1 MLTVNYILIVLV
13 QDYRAYT
20 TFVRNTNLF
29 FMDAQIHEIQQRLV
43 QLRKTIVL
51 KQEALSATL
60 EKVHPNHELSAKN
73 LLQYL
78 ALRSEDI
85 RELQEMLHASG
96 LSSLSSA
103 ESHLLGQIESIL
115 GLLERKPYPTDA
127 QCTYRDAKFF
137 EQRNRKALLGVIP
150 DGQTHHLMVTLDSA
164 WLKKPAFFDA
174 LLQEGMTLARINC
187 AHDTPAL
194 WDDMIH
200 AIKRSSEHLQKP
212 CKIYMDLAGPKI
224 RTVLKKNKPI
234 TVKKGQK
241 LYLTASTALKK
252 NRLKKVIGCTLGEI
266 IPQLKLHDRV
276 MFDDGKM
283 GARVVEVLKDEV
295 KIEMTHVP
303 LKKPVLKPE
312 KGINFPDTDVQI
324 QALTPYDLSCLSFI
338 SERADV
344 FGYSFVKSSSD
355 IKKLVQSFEGLP
367 MPPVVLKIETVQ
379 AVYELPSLL
388 LEVMKMPVAG
398 IMIARGD
405 LAVEIGFEKLS
416 EIQEE
421 ILWICEAAHTPVIW
435 ATQVLESLNKTGLAT
450 RAEITDVSHASGADC
465 IMINKGTY
473 VVEVLQTLTNV
484 LKRMDAHHLKKRF
497 VFRPLGIASMFY
509 KDGK

>member
-1 MLTVNYILIVLV
+1 
-13 QDYRAYT
+13 
-20 TFVRNTNLF
+20 
-29 FMDAQIHEIQQRLV
+29 MDALLHDIQQRLL
-43 QLRKTIVL
+43 QLRKNIVL

-60 EKVHPNHELSAKN
+60 EKVRPHHELSAKN

-85 RELQEMLHASG
+85 RELQEMLHAAG

-103 ESHLLGQIESIL
+103 ESHLLGQIEAIL
-115 GLLERKPYPTDA
+115 SVLERQPYPTEA
-127 QCTYRDAKFF
+127 HCTYENAKLI
-137 EQRNRKALLGVIP
+137 EQRNRKALLGLIP
-150 DGQTHHLMVTLDSA
+150 SGQTHHLMVTIDSA
-164 WLKKPAFFDA
+164 WLKKPDFFEE
-174 LLQEGMTLARINC
+174 LLHNGMSLARINC
-187 AHDTPAL
+187 AHDTPDL
-194 WDDMIH
+194 WDKMIQL
-200 AIKRSSEHLQKP
+200 IKSSSEKLQKP

-234 TVKKGQK
+234 RLKKGQK
-241 LYLTASTALKK
+241 LFLSSSPNIKK
-252 NRLKKVIGCTLGEI
+252 FRSQKAIGCTLGEI
-266 IPQLKLHDRV
+266 IPQLQLHDRV

-283 GARVVEVLKDEV
+283 GARVIELLDDKV
-295 KIEMTHVP
+295 KIEITHINP
-303 LKKPVLKPE
+303 KKPELKPE
-312 KGINFPDTDVQI
+312 KGINFPDTNVKVSC
-324 QALTPYDLSCLSFI
+324 LTSYDISCLSFI

-344 FGYSFVKSSSD
+344 FGYSFVKSSED
-355 IKKLVQSFEGLP
+355 IKTLVQAFDGRP

-398 IMIARGD
+398 VMIARGD

-435 ATQVLESLNKTGLAT
+435 ATQVLENLNKTGLAT

-465 IMINKGTY
+465 IMVNKGVY
-473 VVEVLQTLTNV
+473 VVEVLKTLTNV
-484 LKRMDAHHLKKRF
+484 LKRMDEHHLKKRF
-497 VFRPLGIASMFY
+497 VFRPLGIASKFY
-509 KDGK
+509 TK